1 MKPETRELL
10 EHNLRYAGMS
20 LQLLIEEVISKIIDA
35 KSPEGFLS
43 AKKEGAI
50 KLLSEIQERLFK
62 ASACY
67 FCLKDLPEGS
77 IDFSE
82 SSFSG
87 FETVHCI
94 NCEYGKIHGSCQ
106 LPESDYQIIGR
117 KFYELRQVLHNYYKG
132 ESYTPYIAPVPT
144 ADLDRP
150 NRNGR

>member
-20 LQLLIEEVISKIIDA
+20 LQLLIGEVTSRMIDA

-67 FCLKDLPEGS
+67 FCLKDLPEGVDELS
-77 IDFSE
+77 AYRIA
-82 SSFSG
+82 
-87 FETVHCI
+87 CAK
-94 NCEYGKIHGSCQ
+94 CEYQ
-106 LPESDYQIIGR
+106 LVHRVCHDKDSDYAMIDK

-132 ESYTPYIAPVPT
+132 ESYTPYIAPVHT